1 MSIKRL
7 LCIAVLLATQA
18 ASAQSP
24 AAQHWADSVFQ
35 SLTPDQRISQLMVVR
50 TSTIGKD
57 GGGVFFDAQTDSLVK
72 LYNIGAVCLFQ
83 GTSSQQAA
91 LLNRIQ
97 GMAQTPIM
105 VTVDGEW
112 GLGMRF
118 KDVQNFPYQLT
129 IGAVKDAEISYKI
142 GRAIAEQCKRIGIHV
157 NYAPVVDINNNPNNP
172 VIGVRSFGEDKYKV
186 GLFGTR
192 IMQGMQDNG
201 VMACAKHF
209 PGHGDVDVDSHYDL
223 PVINKTMAQLT
234 DLELYPFKEVFSNGI
249 GSVMV
254 AHLAIPAI
262 DTTPNK
268 PTSISYNNVTN
279 LMRNEMGYKGLT
291 FTDALEMQGVAKYYP
306 QGEASVQ
313 SIIAGNDMLC
323 LPGSVP
329 GSIKKINEAI
339 TEGRLSWDLVN
350 EKCKRVLLAKYDY
363 VVGKTGTID
372 ATNITADL
380 NKDIVPLR
388 KLVAENALTVLT
400 LNDGFL
406 PLPYMAKAKPVL
418 VKQVSPKSKKQK
430 KETPV
435 EAPKELSN
443 IMYVAIG
450 SDGKNAFGNTLK
462 ERYGAEVFGLPY
474 ADDAMWKNIEM
485 GLAQQDATKEKEDA
499 EKEKNQRLI
508 IGLHGIAR
516 NPKNNFGIPERAIAL
531 IKAAEKKH
539 PNTLVMLFG
548 NCYAAKNFCDSKNLV
563 VCYEDDSVFQAAAA
577 DWIMG
582 KYSAKGTLPV
592 TVCGNFKY
600 GSGMVS
606 RNEIQRENP
615 EKLGLKGAGRMA
627 WQIDSIAN
635 DAIKQG
641 ATPGCVVTV
650 LKKGKLA
657 FQKAY
662 GYQNYDS
669 MIPIT
674 VNTIYDLA
682 SVTKISA
689 TNVSAMKLWEEG
701 RLDLKKKIS
710 DYLPWLKGSNKENL
724 TVENLLL
731 HQAGMVSFIPFFR
744 EITGKD
750 GKPNEVYFA
759 SDKTTEFNVP
769 VATSLYMKHAWV
781 DTMYSRIKT
790 SAVVTND
797 VKYVYS
803 DNDFILMGDIVA
815 AISGMPLDQYV
826 KKTFYDPLG
835 MVTTG
840 FKPFEHF
847 ANSEVAPSEQ
857 EKQFRRQLLH
867 GYVHDPGAAMFGNV
881 AGHAGLFSNGYDLAI
896 LYQMLLNGGSFGG
909 KQYLKK
915 ETVDWFT
922 AYNTP
927 ISRRGMGFDKPEKNN
942 DVLEPSKAYPCA
954 CVSPQAYGHTGYTG
968 TCVWVD
974 PKHDLVYIFL
984 SNRVTPDGGENLK
997 LSRLNVR
1004 SNIQQAIYDAMD

>member
-1 MSIKRL
+1 LFFSALFMASISS
-7 LCIAVLLATQA
+7 Q
-18 ASAQSP
+18 AQSP
-24 AAQHWADSVFQ
+24 AALHWADSVFN
-35 SLTPDQRISQLMVVR
+35 SLTPDQRIAQLMVVR
-50 TSTIGKD
+50 TSTVGKD

-83 GTSSQQAA
+83 GTSAQQAA

-129 IGAVKDAEISYKI
+129 IGAVKDAEISYKV
-142 GRAIAEQCKRIGIHV
+142 GKAIAEQCKRVGIHV

-172 VIGVRSFGEDKYKV
+172 VIGIRSFGEDKYKV
-186 GLFGTR
+186 GLFGSR

-209 PGHGDVDVDSHYDL
+209 PGHGDVDVDSHLDL
-223 PVINKTMAQLT
+223 PIINKTMDQLNN
-234 DLELYPFKEVFSNGI
+234 LELYPFREVFNNGI

-254 AHLAIPAI
+254 AHLSIPAI
-262 DTTPNK
+262 DSTPNK
-268 PTSISYNNVTN
+268 PTSISYNNITT

-291 FTDALEMQGVAKYYP
+291 FTDALEMQGVKKYYP
-306 QGEASVQ
+306 DGEASVQ
-313 SIIAGNDMLC
+313 SVIAGNDMLC

-329 GSIKKINEAI
+329 ISITKIKQAI
-339 TEGRLSWDLVN
+339 TDGRITWEGVN

-363 VVGKTGTID
+363 VVGKTAAID
-372 ATNITADL
+372 TTNLTKDL
-380 NKDIVPLR
+380 NKEIAPLR
-388 KLVAENALTVLT
+388 KLVAENALTVLA
-400 LNDGFL
+400 LEDGFF
-406 PLPYMAKAKPVL
+406 PLPYVEKPKASQI
-418 VKQVSPKSKKQK
+418 KQASTKSKKGKNAKQEK
-430 KETPV
+430 AEP
-435 EAPKELSN
+435 ALSN

-450 SDGKNAFGNTLK
+450 SDGKDEVGKTLK
-462 ERYGAEVFGLPY
+462 AKYGAEVFALPY
-474 ADDAMWKNIEM
+474 SDSVMWNNIEM
-485 GLAQQDATKEKEDA
+485 GMAQEAQKKTDDADKD
-499 EKEKNQRLI
+499 KNQRLI
-508 IGLHGIAR
+508 IGLHGINR
-516 NPKNNFGIPERAIAL
+516 NPKNNFGIPDRAINL
-531 IKAAEKKH
+531 IKAAEKRH
-539 PNTLVMLFG
+539 PNTMVMIFG
-548 NCYAAKNFCDSKNLV
+548 NCYSVKNFCESKNLV
-563 VCYEDDSVFQAAAA
+563 VCYEDDSVFHTAAA
-577 DWIMG
+577 DWLVG

-600 GSGMVS
+600 GSGLVS
-606 RNEIQRENP
+606 RNELQRANP
-615 EKLGLKGAGRMA
+615 VTVGLKGAGYMA

-650 LKKGKLA
+650 LKEGKLA

-669 MIPIT
+669 IIPIT
-674 VNTIYDLA
+674 TNTIYDLA

-689 TNVSAMKLWEEG
+689 TNVAVMKLWEEG
-701 RLDLKKKIS
+701 KLDLKQKIS
-710 DYLPWLKGSNKENL
+710 FYLPWLKGSNKEKL

-731 HQAGMVSFIPFFR
+731 HQAGMVSFIPFYR

-750 GKPNEVYFA
+750 GKPNEAYFA
-759 SDKTTEFNVP
+759 SYKTSAYDVP
-769 VATSLYMKHAWV
+769 VADALFMKDAWV

-797 VKYVYS
+797 LKYVYS

-826 KKTFYDPLG
+826 KKTFYNPLG

-847 ANSEVAPSEQ
+847 ANSEVAPSEN

-896 LYQMLLNGGSFGG
+896 LYQMLLNGGTFGG

-915 ETVDWFT
+915 ETIDWFT
-922 AYNTP
+922 SYHTP
-927 ISRRGMGFDKPEKNN
+927 ISRRGMGYDKPEKNN
-942 DVLEPSKAYPCA
+942 DVLEPAKTYPC
-954 CVSPQAYGHTGYTG
+954 VSASPLTFGHTGYTG

-974 PKHDLVYIFL
+974 PKYNLVYIFL

-997 LSRLNVR
+997 LSKLNVR
-1004 SNIQQAIYDAMD
+1004 SNIQEAIYNAMKL